1 MLCTIAF
8 CTLILTSGMLPAAGG
23 PFPAITGIAAAADD
37 ASVAGTNPA
46 GMTRFD
52 KRVNRFEILGFF
64 SDNTWQGRIGD
75 EGPEFRSDD
84 DDTTV
89 VPSGNMVMPVR
100 DNLWFGFTLLGSG
113 LSDDYEDGWPG
124 RYLIEEYYLL
134 YISAFP
140 SIATKLTD
148 KLSVASSLALTY
160 TRYEQEKA
168 VKKPGPGFR

>member
-1 MLCTIAF
+1 MTNRDLHKKKRT
-8 CTLILTSGMLPAAGG
+8 TRQW
-23 PFPAITGIAAAADD
+23 
-37 ASVAGTNPA
+37 SVVRYQ
-46 GMTRFD
+46 MY
-52 KRVNRFEILGFF
+52 
-64 SDNTWQGRIGD
+64 S
-75 EGPEFRSDD
+75 RSECQM
-84 DDTTV
+84 
-89 VPSGNMVMPVR
+89 SKVR
-100 DNLWFGFTLLGSG
+100 GQRFGFTLLGSG

-148 KLSVASSLALTY
+148 KLSVAASLALTY